1 MYFSAYK
8 CNFQC
13 TNNFFSAQIYFAV
26 HKYVFSA
33 QIYFPVH
40 KYIFSAQIY
49 FAVHKYTFQCTNIFS
64 SAPIYLSV
72 HKYIFQC
79 TNIFFSA
86 QIYFPV
92 HKYIFSTLRR
102 ELSTVPAIYFKA
114 VSVLVRITQ
123 QHFTSQS
130 SNAKKK
136 KLYSLLGVNLIAH

>member
-1 MYFSAYK
+1 MHKYI
-8 CNFQC
+8 FQC
-13 TNNFFSAQIYFAV
+13 TNVFFSTPIYFQCTNI
-26 HKYVFSA
+26 FFGA

-40 KYIFSAQIY
+40 KYIFQCTIVYVSAQIIFSNAQIY
-49 FAVHKYTFQCTNIFS
+49 FAVHQ
-64 SAPIYLSV
+64 
-72 HKYIFQC
+72 YIFQC
-79 TNIFFSA
+79 TNIF
-86 QIYFPV
+86 I
-92 HKYIFSTLRR
+92 STLRR